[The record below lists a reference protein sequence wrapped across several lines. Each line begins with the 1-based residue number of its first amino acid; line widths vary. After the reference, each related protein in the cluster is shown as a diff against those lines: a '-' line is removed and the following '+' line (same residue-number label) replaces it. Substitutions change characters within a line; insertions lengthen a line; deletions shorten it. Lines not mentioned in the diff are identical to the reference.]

1 MNARLS
7 RESEARAPLLR
18 AALRDTLQEGS
29 RYLIASAAALAVDAG
44 VYVALIRVG
53 GVHYLAA
60 APAGFALGIATIYV
74 LSTRW
79 VFRKRRLASVRS
91 EFLIFTLIGLAGL
104 LVNQLVIY
112 VCVDKLSTSYEL
124 AKLASAAI
132 VFGFNF
138 VGRKLVLFT
147 RF

>member
-1 MNARLS
+1 MTALS
-7 RESEARAPLLR
+7 
-18 AALRDTLQEGS
+18 DTLREGS
-29 RYLIASAAALAVDAG
+29 RYLIASAIALAVDAG
-44 VYVALIRVG
+44 VYVALIRLG

-60 APAGFALGIATIYV
+60 APAGFALGIAVIYV

-79 VFRKRRLASVRS
+79 AFRKRRLASVRS
-91 EFLIFTLIGLAGL
+91 EFLLFTLIGLAGL

-112 VCVDKLSTSYEL
+112 VCVDRLSISYEF

-138 VGRKLVLFT
+138 IGRKLVLFT